1 MGAVY
6 GLGFVEGMDRLWQL
20 DFMRNLASGR
30 LSEYLGEEALPL
42 DKFIRV
48 QGLNRM
54 TEKYMRTIKHDEL
67 IMLENYAAG
76 INKLVEQI

>member
-1 MGAVY
+1 LGAVY

>member
-1 MGAVY
+1 
-6 GLGFVEGMDRLWQL
+6 MDRLWQL